1 MFITCSRHVLS
12 SQVSRP
18 MKIRPAV
25 KVSLI
30 VFASL
35 AAIGVSWQGYV
46 EYRIGGYALKSVTPG
61 RINIIAISP
70 EAGYKI
76 IVANQI
82 AKLVEVEGSG
92 QAGEWTDLS
101 PDALANAPRLPLRE
115 LLLTLQGDEEAL
127 GGLIERLNGLNE
139 SDLPTR
145 EVIWTADDIR
155 KAISGDQELEARLTF
170 DLNVDLDGMPIGSI
184 NMDSIL
190 DGIVIELPIQMDI
203 SIGGKTRTMTGIV
216 KVPYRPKFC
225 RDYEE
230 RIRQKFNP
238 TDSYLK
244 GQYREEV
251 DEYLDSVNQ
260 ENVRFSLES
269 RIASDRREF
278 LKRKP
283 YQILRNTQVLVN
295 ESHVLSASF
304 ETYPAGRNTF
314 LNNITIELTDE
325 GRMQLWKY
333 SHDNKKPGRTDNFL
347 NLFRSKNRPAKGF
360 QLLFI
365 VDAIAIAAPEITSDL
380 AERKILIKGV
390 PSKELV
396 ENAVNLLNEAVQSRK

>member
-1 MFITCSRHVLS
+1 MFTTCSRHVPS
-12 SQVSRP
+12 PQVSRP

-30 VFASL
+30 ALVSL
-35 AAIGVSWQGYV
+35 VAVWFTWTRVV
-46 EYRIGGYALKSVTPG
+46 EYRIGGYTLKNVTPG
-61 RINIIAISP
+61 RINIIAIAP

-76 IVANQI
+76 IVANQV
-82 AKLVEVEGSG
+82 AKLVEVEGTDLE
-92 QAGEWTDLS
+92 GEWTDPS
-101 PDALANAPRLPLRE
+101 SEVLANAPRLPLLE

-127 GGLIERLNGLNE
+127 GGLIERLNGIHE

-145 EVIWTADDIR
+145 HVIWSASDIQS
-155 KAISGDQELEARLTF
+155 ALSGDQELEARLVSN
-170 DLNVDLDGMPIGSI
+170 LNVDLDGIPIGSI
-184 NMDSIL
+184 DMDAIL

-203 SIGGKTRTMTGIV
+203 QIGGKTRKMTGIV
-216 KVPYRPKFC
+216 RVPYRPKFC
-225 RDYEE
+225 RDYEA
-230 RIRQKFNP
+230 RIRQKFDR
-238 TDSYLK
+238 TESYLI

-251 DEYLDSVNQ
+251 DEYLDSNDL
-260 ENVRFSLES
+260 ESVRYSLES
-269 RIASDRREF
+269 RIESDRREF

-283 YQILRNTQVLVN
+283 YQVLRNTQVLVN

-304 ETYPAGRNTF
+304 DTYAAGKNTW
-314 LNNITIELTDE
+314 LNNISIELTDE

-333 SHDNKKPGRTDNFL
+333 SHDNKKPDRIDNFW
-347 NLFRSKNRPAKGF
+347 NLFRRKGQSRKGF

-396 ENAVNLLNEAVQSRK
+396 ENAVKLLNEAVKDRK